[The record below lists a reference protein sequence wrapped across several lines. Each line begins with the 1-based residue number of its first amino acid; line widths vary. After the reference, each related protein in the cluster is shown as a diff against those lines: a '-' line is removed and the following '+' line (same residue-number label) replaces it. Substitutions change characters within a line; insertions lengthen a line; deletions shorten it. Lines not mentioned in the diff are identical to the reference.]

1 MALAP
6 SEEEKGEATQRSDAA
21 SRLAAR
27 RAAKAAAKAAKRGT
41 APLVPGAVTKKV
53 EAARSFYQD
62 NARLLLGG
70 IGAGLIAAVLWI
82 TFSLQSSKQE
92 REATDQLYTG
102 IEAMNA
108 PVIGPEETPPED
120 ISIDTYPSA
129 PARAEKAL
137 AEFQRTAKQFPDSPA
152 ARWAALGEANALLQL
167 GKYAEAEKAYQRLIG
182 NEEVDAFLRA
192 RASEGAGF
200 ALEAQQKYAEAAK
213 RFEQLAEV
221 DQGVHKPLA
230 EYHRARMYVALGDK
244 KKAASL
250 LEALVKAER
259 ARPPVEGTRYEGLI
273 ADAETLLT
281 ELAVELGDPKLRA
294 DIPSSSSG
302 TSAAGSGKTGALTQD
317 IVDALRKQLENKQGG
332 EGLSKDIVD
341 ALEQQVQTGD
351 TSATT
356 VQVPAPKGGADP
368 QPQPG
373 EPPVPNTP
381 APAEPK

>member
-1 MALAP
+1 MAP
-6 SEEEKGEATQRSDAA
+6 SEEEKGGATQRSDAA

-82 TFSLQSSKQE
+82 TFSSQSRKQE
-92 REATDQLYTG
+92 REATDQLHTG

-108 PVIGPEETPPED
+108 PVLGPDETPPED
-120 ISIDTYPSA
+120 TSIDTYPSA
-129 PARAEKAL
+129 QARAEKART
-137 AEFQRTAKQFPDSPA
+137 EFQRTVKSFPGSPA

-167 GKYAEAEKAYQRLIG
+167 GKYAEADKAYQQLIG
-182 NEEVDAFLRA
+182 DDEADAFVRA
-192 RASEGAGF
+192 RANEGAGF

-213 RFEQLAEV
+213 RFEQLGDI
-221 DQGVHKPLA
+221 DQGAHKPLA
-230 EYHRARMYVALGDK
+230 DYHRARMHVALGDK
-244 KKAASL
+244 KKAAQL

-259 ARPPVEGTRYEGLI
+259 ARPPADGTRYEGLI

-281 ELAVELGDPKLRA
+281 ELSVELDDPKLRA
-294 DIPSSSSG
+294 DIPSSSSAG
-302 TSAAGSGKTGALTQD
+302 AAPGGSKTGALTQD

-332 EGLSKDIVD
+332 EGLSEEIVN

-356 VQVPAPKGGADP
+356 VQVPAPKGAAG
-368 QPQPG
+368 QPQPAQA
-373 EPPVPNTP
+373 PAPATP

>member
-1 MALAP
+1 MGVAP
-6 SEEEKGEATQRSDAA
+6 SEEEKGGATQRSDAA

-82 TFSLQSSKQE
+82 TFSSQSNKQE
-92 REATDQLYTG
+92 REASDQLHTG

-108 PVIGPEETPPED
+108 PVIGPDETPPED
-120 ISIDTYPSA
+120 TSIDTYPSA
-129 PARAEKAL
+129 QARAEKART
-137 AEFQRTAKQFPDSPA
+137 EFQRTAKSFPDSPA

-167 GKYAEAEKAYQRLIG
+167 GKYAEADKAYQRLIG
-182 NEEVDAFLRA
+182 DDEADAFLRA
-192 RASEGAGF
+192 RANEGAGF

-213 RFEQLAEV
+213 RFEQLGAI
-221 DQGVHKPLA
+221 DNGAHKPLA
-230 EYHRARMYVALGDK
+230 DYHGARMYVALGDK
-244 KKAASL
+244 KKAAQL

-259 ARPPVEGTRYEGLI
+259 ARPPAEGTRYEGLI

-281 ELAVELGDPKLRA
+281 ELSVELDDPKLRA

-302 TSAAGSGKTGALTQD
+302 AAPGGAKTGALTQD

-332 EGLSKDIVD
+332 EGLSEEIVN

-356 VQVPAPKGGADP
+356 VQVPAPKGGAAE
-368 QPQPG
+368 PQPG
-373 EPPVPNTP
+373 QAPAPATP